1 MSFSGQKQPTC
12 HIIEIF
18 GPGGGDY
25 FSTSRNFQN
34 NVTRIFSVYGSFSLY
49 QKVSRSSSWSPSLH
63 PSPCP
68 RLGNLGRGLV
78 PPPSTLTGVLMSPE
92 SAEALG
98 SWSPQPAPSVVPL
111 PLLFPPLLPSPFPSS
126 LPLQVQPLLLGLILR
141 EGCFSPLSPF
151 NPNSVKPEMISQFE
165 NAYGKAEVLPRLGS
179 KRKGRKV
186 RVDH

>member
-25 FSTSRNFQN
+25 FSTSRDFQN

-68 RLGNLGRGLV
+68 RLGNLRRRLV
-78 PPPSTLTGVLMSPE
+78 PPSSTLTGVLMSPE

-98 SWSPQPAPSVVPL
+98 SWSPQPAPSVCPSSSAVSSPAHQPC
-111 PLLFPPLLPSPFPSS
+111 PLLSPPGCLASASWVDLKGGMLLPTVSFQPQLSS
-126 LPLQVQPLLLGLILR
+126 TGND
-141 EGCFSPLSPF
+141 FS
-151 NPNSVKPEMISQFE
+151 V
-165 NAYGKAEVLPRLGS
+165 
-179 KRKGRKV
+179 
-186 RVDH
+186 